1 MPELPEVETIKRQ
14 LDKVLKG
21 KRIEKVEVL
30 REKSFKGKKGGLIG
44 KKVKGVER
52 KAKLLVLVFEGQER
66 LLTHLKM
73 TGQLVWVEEGK
84 ERIVGGH
91 PTVDWVNELPSK
103 HTRVVIG
110 FKGGGRLYFNDMR
123 VFGWMRL
130 VKRKKWEEM
139 KEGMPVDVV
148 DKGFTVEY
156 LKKILKGSRRAV
168 KLVIMDQKKMG
179 GVGNIY
185 ANDGL
190 YLAGIKPDR
199 EAKDLNDKEVFRLH
213 RSLTRVVKEG
223 IKMGGATASDERFVN
238 VYGLGGKYQ
247 EKFRVYDRKGRKCQK
262 CGKKIK
268 KIKLGGRGTY
278 FCPECQI

>member
-21 KRIEKVEVL
+21 KKIERVEVL
-30 REKSFKGKKGGLIG
+30 REKSFKGGEEGLIG

-52 KAKLLVLVFEGQER
+52 KAKLLVMVFEGQER
-66 LLTHLKM
+66 LLVHLKM
-73 TGQLVWVEEGK
+73 TGQLVWVEKGQ
-84 ERIVGGH
+84 ERVVGGH
-91 PTVDWVNELPSK
+91 PTVDWVDELPSK

-110 FKGGGRLYFNDMR
+110 FKEGGRLYFNDMR

-139 KEGMPVDVV
+139 KKGMPVDVI
-148 DKGFTVEY
+148 DKEFTVEC
-156 LKKILKGSRRAV
+156 LKKVLKSSRRAV

-190 YLAGIKPDR
+190 YLGGIKPEKKAR
-199 EAKDLNDKEVFRLH
+199 DLNDKEVLKLH
-213 RSLTRVVKEG
+213 QSLVKVIKEG
-223 IKMGGATASDERFVN
+223 IKMGGATASDERFVD

-247 EKFRVYDRKGRKCQK
+247 EKFRVYDRDGEKCRK